1 MRLCILITG
10 SNGQLGT
17 DLKRVLQGHDVVAL
31 GHQELDITDTERVK
45 TTLAAHRPDMV
56 INTAA
61 YHKVDECESYP
72 EKTFAVNTLG
82 PRNLASTCQAMGI
95 ALTHISTNFVFDG
108 YASRPYAE
116 QDLPGPLSVYGASK
130 LAGEHMVRATCTR
143 HFLIRTAGLY
153 GLAQQNGG
161 GKGYNFIELML
172 KIGRERGRVTVVNDQ
187 IFSPTSTEDLAG
199 AIAQLLMTQ
208 AYGTYHIT
216 NNGACSYWDFARAI
230 FHKAALDAQVEPI
243 STEAYGAKARRPLYS
258 VLDNSR
264 IQAIGLPPLRPW
276 EEALEH
282 YLYSRQASS

>member
-1 MRLCILITG
+1 MKMRIVLTG
-10 SNGQLGT
+10 AKGQLGVELQRSLQEH
-17 DLKRVLQGHDVVAL
+17 DLIPCNHGDLDVADEEQVRTVL
-31 GHQELDITDTERVK
+31 TER
-45 TTLAAHRPDMV
+45 RPDRV

-61 YHKVDECESYP
+61 YHKVDECESFP

-82 PRNLASTCQAMGI
+82 PRNLARTCQALGI

-108 YASRPYAE
+108 YASRPYTE

-130 LAGEHMVRATCTR
+130 LAGEHFVRAICPR

-153 GLAQQNGG
+153 GLAQQNGDG
-161 GKGYNFIELML
+161 GKGYNFVELML

-187 IFSPTSTEDLAG
+187 IFSPTSTADLADV
-199 AIAQLLMTQ
+199 IAQLLTTT

-216 NNGACSYWDFARAI
+216 NSGACSYWDFARAI
-230 FHKAALDAQVEPI
+230 YQKAGLDAQVEPI

-264 IQAIGLPPLRPW
+264 IQAIGLSPLRPW

-282 YLYSRQASS
+282 YFHSR